1 MLTRVLNR
9 VLKTMAPGLVKR
21 IRFRRM
27 YDRIAAETDDRRFA
41 FMNYGYAY
49 TDGSG
54 PALQL
59 RPEDEPFRLN
69 IQLYAETVKG
79 ADIQGSNI
87 LEVGSGRG
95 GGSCYLKS
103 YLNAAS
109 VVGVEL
115 SPSAVTACLRTYA
128 VEGLIFRCGNAEAL
142 PFPSGSF
149 DVVVNVES
157 SHCYPDCARFFQEAL
172 RVLRPGGRF
181 CYADFGEPARMQEVH
196 ATIRATGLEALRVND
211 ITPNV
216 IQSLLEGTKAMSALF
231 LSIAGDDAERLR
243 YLTHTWRIAGT
254 PGYESFQKRREVY
267 WSSMFRK

>member
-9 VLKTMAPGLVKR
+9 VLKTMAPGLSKR

-54 PALQL
+54 PALKL
-59 RPEDEPFRLN
+59 RPEDKPFRLN
-69 IQLYAETVKG
+69 IQLYSETVKG
-79 ADIQGSNI
+79 ADIQGSKI

-95 GGSCYLKS
+95 GGAYFLKS
-103 YLNAAS
+103 YLTAAS
-109 VVGVEL
+109 VVGVDL
-115 SPSAVTACLRTYA
+115 SQSAVTACSRTYSM
-128 VEGLIFRCGNAEAL
+128 EGLTFLCGNAEAL
-142 PFPSGSF
+142 PFPPGSF

-157 SHCYPDCARFFQEAL
+157 SHCYPDCARFFQEVL

-181 CYADFGEPARMQEVH
+181 CYADFGEPARMNEVH
-196 ATIRATGLEALRVND
+196 ATIRATGFEALRVDD

-216 IQSLLEGTKAMSALF
+216 LRSLLDGTQAMSAF
-231 LSIAGDDAERLR
+231 FRSVAGDDPERFR

-254 PGYESFQKRREVY
+254 PGYEAFQKRSEVY
-267 WSSMFRK
+267 WSSMYGK